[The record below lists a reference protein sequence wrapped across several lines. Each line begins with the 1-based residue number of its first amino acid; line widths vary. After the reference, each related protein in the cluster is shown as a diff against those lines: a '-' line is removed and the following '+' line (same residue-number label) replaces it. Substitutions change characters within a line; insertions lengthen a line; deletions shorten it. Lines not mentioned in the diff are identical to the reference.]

1 MPDSSDNGREPY
13 LVLVADDDDD
23 AREAIADTLQEAGF
37 RVAEASDGVEAVQHA
52 RTLRPRVLVLDQR
65 MPKLFGS
72 EVVSRLRAEG
82 LRFPVVLMSGS
93 TDLLRAS
100 GETHIDSFLTKP
112 FEPEQLLSALSS
124 ALDAAQL
131 GPAEAVAGCNPAGLE
146 KRIAR

>member
-1 MPDSSDNGREPY
+1 MADSSDNGREPY

-23 AREAIADTLQEAGF
+23 AREAIADTLEEAGF
-37 RVAEASDGVEAVQHA
+37 RVAEASDGVEALQQA

-100 GETHIDSFLTKP
+100 GETHVDYFLTKP
-112 FEPEQLLSALSS
+112 FEPEQLVSALLSAL
-124 ALDAAQL
+124 AATEL
-131 GPAEAVAGCNPAGLE
+131 GRAEAVAGSHSAGVE
-146 KRIAR
+146 KRIER